1 MERNTQ
7 KMRSGASNPCQ
18 RITHEDLC
26 NLLKRLQKLMN
37 RLGYGSSRK
46 RPREQPAI
54 ASLSSQRGM
63 LNVQTNYEQN
73 TVPVFNTYE
82 EYHKTVLQ
90 SFENISIVL
99 NIEGKVVFVSQ
110 NVTPLLG
117 YLPEDI
123 IGTSLLNLV
132 HDEQKDDISEKI
144 ILNLPLA
151 NIVGRLI
158 EFCCYIR
165 KGNVGQSGQ
174 DTYCYRTMYQGRY
187 IYEYVKFILYLQ
199 DSYDE
204 SFVFFGNFGPNS
216 RKIWSSAPR
225 LLWEEKYYV
234 VGNISVL
241 RTPDETAQPVNIQ
254 TNAVDDDSDDDSTL
268 QHHRLRKRHRRN
280 KMQTD
285 AQAEAVNVEEC
296 PEAGTEVEI
305 VEVQAATQRMPFDL
319 IQVLTPSH
327 SSITPELSA
336 ATSISA
342 GMRTSTSSS
351 STDISSTTPV
361 STSTSRQGY
370 EIDPKYMLEPQDR
383 EFEVGPEFLLN
394 DSQDTEATPEQ
405 GECTEEDVKK
415 PLVEAKLSNPKEH
428 VIDEY
433 SACHD
438 ASSDDDFCII
448 TEDTEHKK
456 DPKFQEVVV
465 GQEQGH
471 QKPKR
476 TYQYHHPLFG
486 EKFAQ
491 LCGPR
496 VKMTEVYDLNISRSF
511 YGEQPSYPDIEEEH
525 REQEQC
531 EYEFSQCTGMLRNLK
546 YERPGQQ
553 HTGQGQGPRVYH
565 PGEQVVTVID
575 DMGSPTMEFFG
586 NDNSQHSRNE
596 THRCWEDP
604 IDCAPPPLHHSS
616 RSFQEMTG
624 SHQTL
629 AASFQA
635 SLLSC
640 QASLVSCPA
649 SLPSC
654 SASAPSCIVPVP
666 IHKESVPICQVSAP
680 ISVAY
685 APIIQV
691 YASTCQPSAQL
702 CQALAASRQAS
713 GLLCQ
718 TSVVTHQVSA
728 PRCQS
733 LAVSHQASAP
743 SRQAS
748 VVSQQVLAESYH
760 QSAMSPHVSFDH

>member
-1 MERNTQ
+1 MF
-7 KMRSGASNPCQ
+7 
-18 RITHEDLC
+18 
-26 NLLKRLQKLMN
+26 
-37 RLGYGSSRK
+37 
-46 RPREQPAI
+46 
-54 ASLSSQRGM
+54 
-63 LNVQTNYEQN
+63 NVQTNYEQN

-82 EYHKTVLQ
+82 EYHKMVLQ

-151 NIVGRLI
+151 NIVGSLI

-268 QHHRLRKRHRRN
+268 QHHRLGKRHRRN

-296 PEAGTEVEI
+296 PEAGTEAEI

-319 IQVLTPSH
+319 IQVRTPSH

-361 STSTSRQGY
+361 SPPTSRQGY

-415 PLVEAKLSNPKEH
+415 PLVEAKLSNPK
-428 VIDEY
+428 
-433 SACHD
+433 
-438 ASSDDDFCII
+438 
-448 TEDTEHKK
+448 
-456 DPKFQEVVV
+456 
-465 GQEQGH
+465 
-471 QKPKR
+471 PKR

-491 LCGPR
+491 LCGPQ

-546 YERPGQQ
+546 YERPRQQ

-575 DMGSPTMEFFG
+575 DVGSPTMEFFG

-635 SLLSC
+635 SLLSSMFLLTTEERKFHAFC
-640 QASLVSCPA
+640 PLDKITLVPFRLNRTLILTHEQKMRLKTDFHCLHGNGPYKMGESLDGRGWVG
-649 SLPSC
+649 
-654 SASAPSCIVPVP
+654 
-666 IHKESVPICQVSAP
+666 H
-680 ISVAY
+680 
-685 APIIQV
+685 
-691 YASTCQPSAQL
+691 T
-702 CQALAASRQAS
+702 AL
-713 GLLCQ
+713 
-718 TSVVTHQVSA
+718 
-728 PRCQS
+728 
-733 LAVSHQASAP
+733 LAN
-743 SRQAS
+743 
-748 VVSQQVLAESYH
+748 
-760 QSAMSPHVSFDH
+760 

>member
-1 MERNTQ
+1 M
-7 KMRSGASNPCQ
+7 A
-18 RITHEDLC
+18 
-26 NLLKRLQKLMN
+26 
-37 RLGYGSSRK
+37 
-46 RPREQPAI
+46 
-54 ASLSSQRGM
+54 
-63 LNVQTNYEQN
+63 
-73 TVPVFNTYE
+73 
-82 EYHKTVLQ
+82 
-90 SFENISIVL
+90 
-99 NIEGKVVFVSQ
+99 
-110 NVTPLLG
+110 
-117 YLPEDI
+117 
-123 IGTSLLNLV
+123 
-132 HDEQKDDISEKI
+132 
-144 ILNLPLA
+144 
-151 NIVGRLI
+151 
-158 EFCCYIR
+158 
-165 KGNVGQSGQ
+165 
-174 DTYCYRTMYQGRY
+174 
-187 IYEYVKFILYLQ
+187 
-199 DSYDE
+199 
-204 SFVFFGNFGPNS
+204 
-216 RKIWSSAPR
+216 
-225 LLWEEKYYV
+225 LLW
-234 VGNISVL
+234 
-241 RTPDETAQPVNIQ
+241 
-254 TNAVDDDSDDDSTL
+254 
-268 QHHRLRKRHRRN
+268 LRKRHRRN

-319 IQVLTPSH
+319 IPVLTNSH

-415 PLVEAKLSNPKEH
+415 SLVEAKLSNPKEH

-471 QKPKR
+471 QKVSEAAPSCPTTPLQAVHPEASLNSLCPEKHRLTTDLCYFVYLQMQPKR

-596 THRCWEDP
+596 THRHWEDP

-654 SASAPSCIVPVP
+654 SASAPSCIVPVL

-685 APIIQV
+685 APLIQV
-691 YASTCQPSAQL
+691 YASTRQPSAQL
-702 CQALAASRQAS
+702 CQALAASCQAS

-760 QSAMSPHVSFDH
+760 QSAMSPVGDSQSSGNLDLKIHGLESSENFMEL

>member
-7 KMRSGASNPCQ
+7 KMGSGASNPCQ

-26 NLLKRLQKLMN
+26 NLLKRLQKLVN

-63 LNVQTNYEQN
+63 FNVQTNYEQN
-73 TVPVFNTYE
+73 TVPVYNTYE
-82 EYHKTVLQ
+82 EYHKMVLQ

-117 YLPEDI
+117 YRPEDI
-123 IGTSLLNLV
+123 IETSLLNLV

-151 NIVGRLI
+151 NIVGSLI

-165 KGNVGQSGQ
+165 KGNVGQCGQ
-174 DTYCYRTMYQGRY
+174 DTYCYRTMYQGRIY
-187 IYEYVKFILYLQ
+187 IYQYVKFILYLQ

-241 RTPDETAQPVNIQ
+241 SKPDETAQPVNIQ

-268 QHHRLRKRHRRN
+268 QQHRLRKHHCRN

-319 IQVLTPSH
+319 IQVRIPSH

-394 DSQDTEATPEQ
+394 DSQDSEATPEQ

-456 DPKFQEVVV
+456 DPKFQEVIV

-471 QKPKR
+471 QKVSEAAPSCPTTPLQAVHPEASLNSLCPGFLNYFVYLQMQPKR
-476 TYQYHHPLFG
+476 TYQYHRPLFG

-511 YGEQPSYPDIEEEH
+511 HGEQPSYPDIEEEH

-553 HTGQGQGPRVYH
+553 HTGQGQGPCGYH
-565 PGEQVVTVID
+565 RGEQVVTVID

-596 THRCWEDP
+596 THRREIDWEEGWRP
-604 IDCAPPPLHHSS
+604 SPFP
-616 RSFQEMTG
+616 F
-624 SHQTL
+624 
-629 AASFQA
+629 F
-635 SLLSC
+635 
-640 QASLVSCPA
+640 
-649 SLPSC
+649 LPS
-654 SASAPSCIVPVP
+654 SA
-666 IHKESVPICQVSAP
+666 
-680 ISVAY
+680 Y
-685 APIIQV
+685 L
-691 YASTCQPSAQL
+691 ST
-702 CQALAASRQAS
+702 
-713 GLLCQ
+713 
-718 TSVVTHQVSA
+718 
-728 PRCQS
+728 
-733 LAVSHQASAP
+733 
-743 SRQAS
+743 
-748 VVSQQVLAESYH
+748 Y
-760 QSAMSPHVSFDH
+760 

>member
-1 MERNTQ
+1 
-7 KMRSGASNPCQ
+7 
-18 RITHEDLC
+18 
-26 NLLKRLQKLMN
+26 
-37 RLGYGSSRK
+37 
-46 RPREQPAI
+46 
-54 ASLSSQRGM
+54 
-63 LNVQTNYEQN
+63 
-73 TVPVFNTYE
+73 
-82 EYHKTVLQ
+82 
-90 SFENISIVL
+90 
-99 NIEGKVVFVSQ
+99 
-110 NVTPLLG
+110 
-117 YLPEDI
+117 
-123 IGTSLLNLV
+123 
-132 HDEQKDDISEKI
+132 
-144 ILNLPLA
+144 
-151 NIVGRLI
+151 
-158 EFCCYIR
+158 
-165 KGNVGQSGQ
+165 
-174 DTYCYRTMYQGRY
+174 
-187 IYEYVKFILYLQ
+187 
-199 DSYDE
+199 
-204 SFVFFGNFGPNS
+204 
-216 RKIWSSAPR
+216 
-225 LLWEEKYYV
+225 
-234 VGNISVL
+234 
-241 RTPDETAQPVNIQ
+241 
-254 TNAVDDDSDDDSTL
+254 
-268 QHHRLRKRHRRN
+268 
-280 KMQTD
+280 MQTD

-296 PEAGTEVEI
+296 PEAGTEVRI
-305 VEVQAATQRMPFDL
+305 
-319 IQVLTPSH
+319 PSH

-361 STSTSRQGY
+361 STPTSRQGY

-433 SACHD
+433 SVCHD

-471 QKPKR
+471 QKVSEAAPSCPTTPLQAVHPEASLKMQPKR
-476 TYQYHHPLFG
+476 TYQYHRPLFG
-486 EKFAQ
+486 EEFAQ

-511 YGEQPSYPDIEEEH
+511 HGEQPSYPDIEEEH

-553 HTGQGQGPRVYH
+553 HTGQGQGPRGYH
-565 PGEQVVTVID
+565 RGEQVVTVID

-596 THRCWEDP
+596 THRREIDWEEGCWEDP

-635 SLLSC
+635 SLLSR

-666 IHKESVPICQVSAP
+666 MHKESVPICQVSAP

-685 APIIQV
+685 APLIQA
-691 YASTCQPSAQL
+691 YASTCQPSAQV

-718 TSVVTHQVSA
+718 ASVVTLQVSS

-743 SRQAS
+743 PCQASATSRQAS

-760 QSAMSPHVSFDH
+760 QSVMSPHVSFDHRREKIPHFLSPGQDNSGSIQAE

>member
-63 LNVQTNYEQN
+63 FNVQTNYEQN

-151 NIVGRLI
+151 NKVGSII

-187 IYEYVKFILYLQ
+187 TYEYMKFILYLQ

-285 AQAEAVNVEEC
+285 DQAEAVNVEEC

-319 IQVLTPSH
+319 IQVRTPSH
-327 SSITPELSA
+327 SSINPELSA
-336 ATSISA
+336 ATSIST

-351 STDISSTTPV
+351 STNISSTTPV
-361 STSTSRQGY
+361 S
-370 EIDPKYMLEPQDR
+370 
-383 EFEVGPEFLLN
+383 N
-394 DSQDTEATPEQ
+394 
-405 GECTEEDVKK
+405 
-415 PLVEAKLSNPKEH
+415 
-428 VIDEY
+428 
-433 SACHD
+433 
-438 ASSDDDFCII
+438 DDFCII

-471 QKPKR
+471 QK
-476 TYQYHHPLFG
+476 
-486 EKFAQ
+486 
-491 LCGPR
+491 
-496 VKMTEVYDLNISRSF
+496 
-511 YGEQPSYPDIEEEH
+511 H

-553 HTGQGQGPRVYH
+553 HTGQGQGPPVCH

-586 NDNSQHSRNE
+586 NDNSQHS
-596 THRCWEDP
+596 
-604 IDCAPPPLHHSS
+604 
-616 RSFQEMTG
+616 
-624 SHQTL
+624 
-629 AASFQA
+629 
-635 SLLSC
+635 
-640 QASLVSCPA
+640 
-649 SLPSC
+649 
-654 SASAPSCIVPVP
+654 
-666 IHKESVPICQVSAP
+666 
-680 ISVAY
+680 
-685 APIIQV
+685 
-691 YASTCQPSAQL
+691 
-702 CQALAASRQAS
+702 
-713 GLLCQ
+713 
-718 TSVVTHQVSA
+718 
-728 PRCQS
+728 
-733 LAVSHQASAP
+733 
-743 SRQAS
+743 
-748 VVSQQVLAESYH
+748 
-760 QSAMSPHVSFDH
+760 

>member
-1 MERNTQ
+1 
-7 KMRSGASNPCQ
+7 
-18 RITHEDLC
+18 
-26 NLLKRLQKLMN
+26 
-37 RLGYGSSRK
+37 
-46 RPREQPAI
+46 
-54 ASLSSQRGM
+54 
-63 LNVQTNYEQN
+63 
-73 TVPVFNTYE
+73 
-82 EYHKTVLQ
+82 
-90 SFENISIVL
+90 
-99 NIEGKVVFVSQ
+99 
-110 NVTPLLG
+110 
-117 YLPEDI
+117 
-123 IGTSLLNLV
+123 
-132 HDEQKDDISEKI
+132 
-144 ILNLPLA
+144 
-151 NIVGRLI
+151 
-158 EFCCYIR
+158 
-165 KGNVGQSGQ
+165 
-174 DTYCYRTMYQGRY
+174 
-187 IYEYVKFILYLQ
+187 
-199 DSYDE
+199 
-204 SFVFFGNFGPNS
+204 
-216 RKIWSSAPR
+216 
-225 LLWEEKYYV
+225 
-234 VGNISVL
+234 
-241 RTPDETAQPVNIQ
+241 
-254 TNAVDDDSDDDSTL
+254 
-268 QHHRLRKRHRRN
+268 
-280 KMQTD
+280 MQTD

-296 PEAGTEVEI
+296 PEAGTEV
-305 VEVQAATQRMPFDL
+305 R
-319 IQVLTPSH
+319 TPSH
-327 SSITPELSA
+327 SSINPELSA
-336 ATSISA
+336 ATSIST

-351 STDISSTTPV
+351 STNISSTTPV
-361 STSTSRQGY
+361 STPTSRQGY

-471 QKPKR
+471 QKVSEAAPSCPTTPLQAVHPEASLNSLCPEKHRLTTDPCYFVYLQMQPKR
-476 TYQYHHPLFG
+476 TYQYHRPLFG

-491 LCGPR
+491 LCGPQ

-511 YGEQPSYPDIEEEH
+511 HGEQPSYPDIEEEH

-575 DMGSPTMEFFG
+575 DMGSLTMEFFG

-649 SLPSC
+649 SLPLY

-666 IHKESVPICQVSAP
+666 IHKEYVPICQVSAP

-685 APIIQV
+685 APIIQA

-760 QSAMSPHVSFDH
+760 QSAMSPVGDSQSSGNLDLKIHGLESSENFMEL